1 MKYEVL
7 IVREMFLN
15 EPETARRKKSFIY
28 FIRDMGV
35 LATKE
40 GWRVTGLACVAG
52 GICVRVLYCFCGG
65 VTPAHPASFAGYDK
79 LPDDQTQPT
88 LEMTPGFKPFT
99 ARQINHFCIL
109 GFLIKRQKS
118 DKHCKLITDVICAL
132 CFSAGGARM
141 FSQAMSSLLS
151 LNFPFKVNTPL
162 LTSNAKATE
171 GDEVGRSVGGCF
183 QSRWLG

>member
-1 MKYEVL
+1 MVYKRVRVKHRMKYEVL
-7 IVREMFLN
+7 IVRKMFLN

-88 LEMTPGFKPFT
+88 LEMTPRFKPFT

-132 CFSAGGARM
+132 CFSAGGACV
-141 FSQAMSSLLS
+141 
-151 LNFPFKVNTPL
+151 KVY
-162 LTSNAKATE
+162 KE
-171 GDEVGRSVGGCF
+171 G
-183 QSRWLG
+183 

>member
-7 IVREMFLN
+7 IVRKMFLN

-65 VTPAHPASFAGYDK
+65 VTPAH
-79 LPDDQTQPT
+79 LRR
-88 LEMTPGFKPFT
+88 L
-99 ARQINHFCIL
+99 RQI
-109 GFLIKRQKS
+109 
-118 DKHCKLITDVICAL
+118 T
-132 CFSAGGARM
+132 
-141 FSQAMSSLLS
+141 
-151 LNFPFKVNTPL
+151 
-162 LTSNAKATE
+162 
-171 GDEVGRSVGGCF
+171 GRSNSTYFGNDSWVQTF
-183 QSRWLG
+183 HSQTN

>member
-7 IVREMFLN
+7 IVRKMFLN

-28 FIRDMGV
+28 FIPGHGRAGNKRRVESDWLSLRSWRDLCESASAV
-35 LATKE
+35 LFL
-40 GWRVTGLACVAG
+40 RRSNPC
-52 GICVRVLYCFCGG
+52 
-65 VTPAHPASFAGYDK
+65 ASRQLRSYDK

-132 CFSAGGARM
+132 CFSAGGACV
-141 FSQAMSSLLS
+141 
-151 LNFPFKVNTPL
+151 KVY
-162 LTSNAKATE
+162 KE
-171 GDEVGRSVGGCF
+171 G
-183 QSRWLG
+183 

>member
-7 IVREMFLN
+7 IVRKMFLN

-65 VTPAHPASFAGYDK
+65 VTPAHPASFAGYNK

-88 LEMTPGFKPFT
+88 LEMTPGSNLSQP
-99 ARQINHFCIL
+99 
-109 GFLIKRQKS
+109 
-118 DKHCKLITDVICAL
+118 DKLITFVS
-132 CFSAGGARM
+132 SA
-141 FSQAMSSLLS
+141 FS
-151 LNFPFKVNTPL
+151 LNDKSQTNIA
-162 LTSNAKATE
+162 N
-171 GDEVGRSVGGCF
+171 
-183 QSRWLG
+183 